1 MKIDINPIE
10 HASEIMQALQ
20 KGVLLTTKAGDK
32 VNTMSISWGFLGIE
46 FNKPIFIPVVRKSRY
61 TLELLEQNP
70 EFTINLPVGDLD
82 KGVIAFCGTKSGRDL
97 DKINATDLTLIES
110 QVVSVPA
117 IREFPLTLECR
128 VVFSQY
134 QDGDLFPPEVRD
146 TYFPIGSKE
155 EGNFHKAFYGEI
167 VAAYIIE

>member
-1 MKIDINPIE
+1 MKVDINPIE
-10 HASEIMQALQ
+10 HASEIMTALQ
-20 KGVLLTTKAGDK
+20 KGVLLTTKAGDT

-61 TLELLEQNP
+61 TLELLEKTK
-70 EFTINLPVGDLD
+70 EFTINLPVGTLD
-82 KGVIAFCGTKSGRDL
+82 KNVIALCGTKSGRDT
-97 DKINATDLTLIES
+97 DKINEARLTLVEP

-128 VVFSQY
+128 VIFAQQ
-134 QDGDLFPPEVRD
+134 QDGNLIPKEIKN
-146 TYFPIGSKE
+146 TYFPESQG
-155 EGNFHKAFYGEI
+155 EGDNFHKAFYGEI

>member
-1 MKIDINPIE
+1 MKIDINPME
-10 HASEIMQALQ
+10 HASEIIQALQ

-70 EFTINLPVGDLD
+70 EFTINLPIGALN
-82 KGVIAFCGTKSGRDL
+82 KSVIALCGTKSGRDM
-97 DKINATDLTLIES
+97 DKINAANLTLVEP

-128 VVFSQY
+128 AIFSQY
-134 QDGDLFPPEVRD
+134 QDGDAFPPEIRN
-146 TYFPIGSKE
+146 TFFPIGSAE
-155 EGNFHKAFYGEI
+155 DGNYHKAFYGEI